1 MMDVTVQSAEFDET
15 KKTTLREFMD
25 SEQSKERE
33 SCSERVSE

>member
-15 KKTTLREFMD
+15 KKTTLREFSYGH

-33 SCSERVSE
+33 LQ